1 MEIALDRAR
10 WQVHARDAVIKA
22 SCATAAILELQAQKL
37 RSVLYKKEE
46 SQKQKEKTTVSLN
59 VGDGAVITEDKFIKK
74 VEAKKKA

>member
-1 MEIALDRAR
+1 MEIALDHAK
-10 WQVHARDAVIKA
+10 QQIHARNAVIKA

-37 RSVLYKKEE
+37 WNALHMKEE
-46 SQKQKEKTTVSLN
+46 DQKQKEKATILLN